1 MNKWARLYHHLV
13 EKTIKKGLESL
24 SYLSY
29 LQSELREKQEQLIRL
44 KNCASELD
52 GLQSEF
58 IQNQKLIK
66 DPELTST
73 TWKGSLANKFMEV
86 REVLSFS
93 YENISQMQLNTAIT
107 TIENEIESINAEI
120 PSLQRSI
127 AAERSRIEMEARKE
141 RG

>member
-1 MNKWARLYHHLV
+1 M
-13 EKTIKKGLESL
+13 

-29 LQSELREKQEQLIRL
+29 LQSELREKEEQLIRL

-66 DPELTST
+66 DPELTPT

-93 YENISQMQLNTAIT
+93 YENISQVQLNTAIT
-107 TIENEIESINAEI
+107 TIENKIESINAEI
-120 PSLQRSI
+120 QSSQRSI

-141 RG
+141 RVERF

>member
-1 MNKWARLYHHLV
+1 M
-13 EKTIKKGLESL
+13 

-107 TIENEIESINAEI
+107 TIENKIESINAEI
-120 PSLQRSI
+120 QSLQRSI

-141 RG
+141 RVERF